1 MFLWGVVGGK
11 KTCHFSY
18 NKSSI
23 SQQKLA
29 RGLDEV
35 YPFSETLRVEIV
47 LREAEHILSDNV
59 NAVTRNNAS
68 RIWGFMSKFAM
79 LDRFSKTLDVDEQ
92 CRGVGFS
99 RKMCSPDY
107 LGTGSK
113 VRVYL

>member
-11 KTCHFSY
+11 KTCHFSS

-79 LDRFSKTLDVDEQ
+79 LDRFSKSLDVAMEYPGI
-92 CRGVGFS
+92 RIHRTV
-99 RKMCSPDY
+99 CSPDFI
-107 LGTGSK
+107 GTCSK
-113 VRVYL
+113 VSVLL